1 MPIKAA
7 ISSAGGTAS
16 PLKPIFQHFTSG
28 PIAGVKGAAFKQAC
42 RFRAADQLKHRT
54 TDGNRMLTSRMVDVH
69 YTGSAHG

>member
-28 PIAGVKGAAFKQAC
+28 PIAVKGAAFKQAC

-54 TDGNRMLTSRMVDVH
+54 TDGNRMLAGRMVDVH
-69 YTGSAHG
+69 YGSAHG